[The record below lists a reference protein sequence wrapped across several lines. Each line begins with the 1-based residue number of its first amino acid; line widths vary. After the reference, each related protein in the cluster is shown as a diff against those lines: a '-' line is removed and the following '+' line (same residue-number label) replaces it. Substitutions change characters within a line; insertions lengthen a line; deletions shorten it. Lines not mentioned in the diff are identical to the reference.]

1 VPPRYTLTS
10 ILESLK
16 VRFFAAWAGRPSG
29 LAGCDLVTVS
39 RRIALKLL
47 LMAFFVCLLVL
58 FGQVTHEFVYQMF

>member
-1 VPPRYTLTS
+1 
-10 ILESLK
+10 
-16 VRFFAAWAGRPSG
+16 
-29 LAGCDLVTVS
+29 VTES